1 MRPLADRLNTL
12 SRRLPEWGVWVLG
25 LVPLVWLAGQVVSG
39 SVLVDPVKAIEHD
52 LGKTGLWLL
61 FICLAIPPLRALTG
75 VNLIRHRR
83 AVGLLAFFYIA
94 LHLLAWIWLDMGL
107 LIGQALA
114 DLVRRPYLFMGI
126 AAFLMLVPLAVTSNA
141 ASIRRM
147 GRNWRRLH
155 LLIWPATILAVLHY
169 LWQMKIIRMEGW
181 IWAGILGG
189 LLIWRLSHAKI
200 RARR

>member
-1 MRPLADRLNTL
+1 MKPLADALNIL
-12 SRRLPEWGVWVLG
+12 SRRLPEWGVWILG

-141 ASIRRM
+141 VSIRRM

-181 IWAGILGG
+181 IWAGILVG